1 MSSHVFV
8 DETKRSGYVLAAV
21 TVPDPVAIRKLVR
34 GLVLPGQ
41 RRIHLKR
48 EHDAARRYLTE
59 LAARAGCLAALVEDL
74 VAAGGGIRLVIE
86 QDDSLVCSDRH
97 ELYRLVRRPSCAT
110 RSTTTT
116 NGRPNSF
123 C

>member
-1 MSSHVFV
+1 LVTAPV
-8 DETKRSGYVLAAV
+8 DV
-21 TVPDPVAIRKLVR
+21 TVC
-34 GLVLPGQ
+34 
-41 RRIHLKR
+41 
-48 EHDAARRYLTE
+48 DAARRYLTE